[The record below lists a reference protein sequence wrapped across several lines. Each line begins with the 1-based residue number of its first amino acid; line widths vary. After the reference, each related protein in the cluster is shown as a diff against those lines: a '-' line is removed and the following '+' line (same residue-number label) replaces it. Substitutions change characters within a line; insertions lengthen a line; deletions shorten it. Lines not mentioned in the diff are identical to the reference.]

1 MNLADRYVGIASPE
15 KLRHLREILD
25 EAEKRQNEAHR
36 HERERAQSLSHDHKP
51 LFTRHSVFFRLF
63 LAGQERFQ
71 RVKTE
76 TELLSETGLHIED
89 EMKPA
94 VSTYLQL
101 KDTMARVDGL
111 KDYLERIENTDVSMY
126 VASPQ
131 ELDIYVDIAEESK
144 AKVRMEIGQAA
155 ALLLDLEGILQER
168 IEKYLFGRTLEK
180 DQDHKSLSIN
190 RRSRATTDRLRKR
203 DSYPTPS
210 TDSYQATRHAISHN
224 TFAEADE
231 STYPTAKLSN
241 DHIAGKIQLLPPKRD
256 AVISPDPESLLVRS
270 MWEHREQLSE
280 LTVDY
285 LDALFAVWIEQ
296 ATDAAESAVVCL
308 DDLLRLRGL
317 RMNSHGRGRRSGFKQ
332 KQRNQVLEE
341 IERIECIY
349 LDVIEY
355 KGHIRKR
362 EHVVQSRALVV
373 TDREGQ
379 RRLDGGVDVEHI
391 VYQPGKI
398 FGQYLQTKGRQTA
411 LLSAKALEYHPQ
423 KEDVEKR
430 LTRYLSWQWRIRSR
444 SISYGQPYKVQTL
457 LDIAKIPVRQRNA
470 YRSIDRLQK
479 ALDRLQSDAVIAA
492 WQFEPGW
499 DDQWPIERKLDSLV
513 EIEPSEVIKV
523 SYLSIFKKPQ
533 RQLHSEAAAGGA
545 KRKHLK
551 RDRKGQ
557 CANKESFGKLLRNKR
572 SALQLSQM
580 QLAEL
585 FNTSQATVAR
595 AESDAKISAEIL
607 KAMKKWLTE

>member
-1 MNLADRYVGIASPE
+1 MLILLKRVKR
-15 KLRHLREILD
+15 KLRWKSARRQLCLSILKGFYRS
-25 EAEKRQNEAHR
+25 ASRNT
-36 HERERAQSLSHDHKP
+36 S
-51 LFTRHSVFFRLF
+51 SV
-63 LAGQERFQ
+63 
-71 RVKTE
+71 
-76 TELLSETGLHIED
+76 
-89 EMKPA
+89 
-94 VSTYLQL
+94 
-101 KDTMARVDGL
+101 AR
-111 KDYLERIENTDVSMY
+111 
-126 VASPQ
+126 
-131 ELDIYVDIAEESK
+131 
-144 AKVRMEIGQAA
+144 
-155 ALLLDLEGILQER
+155 
-168 IEKYLFGRTLEK
+168 LEK

-355 KGHIRKR
+355 KGHTRKR
-362 EHVVQSRALVV
+362 EHVVQSRALVM

-430 LTRYLSWQWRIRSR
+430 LTRYLPF
-444 SISYGQPYKVQTL
+444 SYQTH
-457 LDIAKIPVRQRNA
+457 
-470 YRSIDRLQK
+470 
-479 ALDRLQSDAVIAA
+479 
-492 WQFEPGW
+492 
-499 DDQWPIERKLDSLV
+499 RKCQGIQTTQLWTLTLSLTQNR
-513 EIEPSEVIKV
+513 P
-523 SYLSIFKKPQ
+523 
-533 RQLHSEAAAGGA
+533 
-545 KRKHLK
+545 
-551 RDRKGQ
+551 
-557 CANKESFGKLLRNKR
+557 LLR
-572 SALQLSQM
+572 
-580 QLAEL
+580 
-585 FNTSQATVAR
+585 
-595 AESDAKISAEIL
+595 
-607 KAMKKWLTE
+607 